1 MSDIFAQAESGDIK
15 ALTELLELLYDQNSP
30 ELFKWAQ
37 KAVDTDPDN
46 PVFLNYM
53 GICYDENKS
62 EETDAEY
69 NRNMAKKCYKRGA
82 ELGYK
87 SAAYNFAVMLMK
99 EENPEA
105 MLWAKKAYEMGKTEA
120 ASLIA
125 DLYQAGIGTEVDKK
139 ASFQWELKG
148 AEAGD
153 EYAQDGIARRYLEGN
168 GCPMNL
174 GEALDWFRTA
184 AESGNSASAAE
195 LSKIYR
201 SGQYLPVDMETS
213 IHYALMAAKG
223 ENPEVSE
230 LFDIADR
237 YRQACKTG
245 TCMGSLRC
253 TGISET
259 SGKLQRHL
267 SSDAESCC
275 TSVNRRSCK
284 NDSGCR
290 QSGNTDAGKYGCR
303 KWYF

>member
-174 GEALDWFRTA
+174 GEALDWFWTA

-237 YRQACKTG
+237 YRQGDGVEKMSKKHWNCIR
-245 TCMGSLRC
+245 LRR
-253 TGISET
+253 TAAMW
-259 SGKLQRHL
+259 H
-267 SSDAESCC
+267 A
-275 TSVNRRSCK
+275 
-284 NDSGCR
+284 
-290 QSGNTDAGKYGCR
+290 
-303 KWYF
+303 

>member
-125 DLYQAGIGTEVDKK
+125 DLYQADRKSTRLN
-139 ASFQWELKG
+139 SSHN
-148 AEAGD
+148 
-153 EYAQDGIARRYLEGN
+153 R
-168 GCPMNL
+168 
-174 GEALDWFRTA
+174 
-184 AESGNSASAAE
+184 ESRMPSSA
-195 LSKIYR
+195 
-201 SGQYLPVDMETS
+201 
-213 IHYALMAAKG
+213 
-223 ENPEVSE
+223 
-230 LFDIADR
+230 
-237 YRQACKTG
+237 
-245 TCMGSLRC
+245 
-253 TGISET
+253 
-259 SGKLQRHL
+259 
-267 SSDAESCC
+267 
-275 TSVNRRSCK
+275 
-284 NDSGCR
+284 
-290 QSGNTDAGKYGCR
+290 
-303 KWYF
+303 